1 MNRKIS
7 YPACVALSLCLSLFA
22 SAQVRKNKRAI
33 PKKAGAVGA
42 MAQTDAKVLPDLR
55 VTGTEPYCLYHDAN
69 VRVERG
75 GGLLS
80 NSFYVSLK
88 IYRGTT
94 VIESMEQLV
103 APFSNS
109 YQQIYF
115 TTQTNLLRMDASE
128 QLSCQFTADAHNQV
142 KEISESNNVVNKT
155 VPLNGYG
162 PHE

>member
-1 MNRKIS
+1 
-7 YPACVALSLCLSLFA
+7 
-22 SAQVRKNKRAI
+22 
-33 PKKAGAVGA
+33 